1 MNPNQQAEAF
11 LEHDRAFRLGA
22 LDTEGSHPKTES
34 LAETIAASLED
45 GLHILLSVDDD
56 IAPVGRSVL
65 QSPGFDRLRCA
76 FERAICEKRRIVFT
90 GCGATGRL
98 SILLEACW
106 RRFWRRLPDKL
117 SDLSLDPK
125 GYADLV
131 LSVMAGGDFALIKS
145 VEGFEDFEDFG
156 RRQLRESGVAD
167 GDVVVAITEGG
178 ETSFVIG
185 TAWEGLDRGA
195 EVFFVYNNPTEL
207 LAHEVQRSREVIE
220 ESAITKLDLAT
231 GPMAIMGSTRMQA
244 TTCELLIVGAALEQ
258 ALLAFLKSAL
268 PESQYTAL
276 APPIECY
283 ADTFDRLVDGIR
295 QRIDVLSRLTTFE
308 QTLYEQQGLLTYYAD
323 GFLLDVLTDTT
334 ERSPTFMVPPFRQRD
349 DQRSPQSWAFTKHP
363 SRSTEET
370 WVSILGRS
378 PRGLTWTR
386 KDYEEM
392 KAPPNLLAEPPTLN
406 NAELYK
412 FEIGCV
418 LDEQRSGKGS
428 ACIRLLAADE
438 CAGPDDRLAYDQG
451 RVLHIGNRV
460 AGDAPDFHVDCDCAA
475 SPLELW
481 DHLAVKLVMNTVST
495 ATMCRMNRVIGNCMV
510 WVSPSNKKL
519 IDRGTR
525 LVSRFT
531 GQGYEEACHAL
542 FRALEDIDKRRERG
556 EEVPSPVAAAIQ
568 QHHETAG
575 HAVIATRSDGP

>member
-1 MNPNQQAEAF
+1 MNPTQQAEAF

-22 LDTEGSHPKTES
+22 LDTEGSHPKTEN

-56 IAPVGRSVL
+56 ITPVGRSVL
-65 QSPGFDRLRCA
+65 RSPGFDRLRCA
-76 FERAICEKRRIVFT
+76 FERAIREKRRIVFT

-117 SDLSLDPK
+117 SGLSLDSR

-145 VEGFEDFEDFG
+145 VEGFEDFEAFG

-185 TAWEGLDRGA
+185 TAWEGLDQGA
-195 EVFFVYNNPTEL
+195 EVFFVYNNPTGL
-207 LAHEVQRSREVIE
+207 LAREVRRSREVIE

-244 TTCELLIVGAALEQ
+244 TTCELLVVGAALEQ
-258 ALLAFLKSAL
+258 ALSVFLKSAL
-268 PESQYTAL
+268 PESQYAVL
-276 APPIECY
+276 PQPLEGY
-283 ADTFDRLVDGIR
+283 AETFDRLVDGIK
-295 QRIDVLSRLTTFE
+295 QRVDVLSRLTTFE
-308 QTLYEQQGLLTYYAD
+308 QAVYEQQGLLTYYAEA
-323 GFLLDVLTDTT
+323 FLLDVLTDTT
-334 ERSPTFMVPPFRQRD
+334 ERSPTFMVPPFRQCD
-349 DQRSPQSWAFTKHP
+349 DQRSPPSWAFTKHP
-363 SRSTEET
+363 YRSTEEA
-370 WVSILGRS
+370 WMSLLERPPG
-378 PRGLTWTR
+378 GLDWTQN
-386 KDYEEM
+386 DYEQM
-392 KAPPNLLAEPPTLN
+392 AGPPRLN

-412 FEIGCV
+412 FEIGGG
-418 LDEQRSGKGS
+418 LDEARRGKGS
-428 ACIRLLAADE
+428 ACIRLLAGDE
-438 CAGPDDRLAYDQG
+438 CAGPDDRGAYEQA

-481 DHLAVKLVMNTVST
+481 DHLAIKLVMNTVST

-531 GQGYEEACHAL
+531 GQGYDQACHAL
-542 FRALEDIDKRRERG
+542 FRALEEIDRRRDRG

-568 QHHETAG
+568 QHHGTA
-575 HAVIATRSDGP
+575 